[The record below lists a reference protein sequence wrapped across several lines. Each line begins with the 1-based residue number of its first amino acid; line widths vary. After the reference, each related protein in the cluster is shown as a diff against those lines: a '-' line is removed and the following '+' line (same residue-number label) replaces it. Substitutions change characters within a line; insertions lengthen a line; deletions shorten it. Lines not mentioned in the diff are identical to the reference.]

1 MPDQPGRHASASSGS
16 SARNRLIKPDRPDAA
31 YLSAVNDLVAAPNGA
46 GAALVLVGIAT
57 AAVTFR
63 QSERSVRAERGQLA
77 HTLQTYENDAER
89 RERALKEA
97 GISYATWGDMLFL
110 RQDIQ
115 LAAIKEAKPGLN
127 LAIILTVVGT
137 FASLVSAVLS
147 VGH

>member
-1 MPDQPGRHASASSGS
+1 M
-16 SARNRLIKPDRPDAA
+16 
-31 YLSAVNDLVAAPNGA
+31 
-46 GAALVLVGIAT
+46 
-57 AAVTFR
+57 TFR
-63 QSERSVRAERGQLA
+63 QSERNVRAERGQLA